1 MKVFQAERDDYESK
15 FDVFRKRSSEY
26 HNEVNSNQHVKRK
39 KIEILNSKES
49 DDNQASIDNCSILNT
64 GNNSDTNKADL
75 KPLKKT
81 EKFIIE
87 SKTGQVLSELD
98 TEVNFKEEIESQP
111 DKNAATGAVPQ
122 EICGQAMQNFPGE
135 QMEILDTLTSDC
147 SESKLMTHESLSGR
161 DDYESKFDVF
171 RKKSSEYHNELNSN
185 QHVKRKKIEILNKV
199 NFKEEIESQPDKN
212 AATGAVPQEI
222 CGQAMQN
229 FPGEQMEI
237 LDTLTS
243 DCSESKLMTH
253 ESLSGRDD
261 YEKVNFKEEI
271 ESQPDKNAA
280 TGAVPQEICGQ
291 AMQNFP
297 GEQMEILDTLTS
309 DCSESKLMTHESLSG
324 RDDYESKFD
333 VFRKRSSEYHN
344 EVNSN
349 QHVKRKKIEILNSK
363 ESDDNQASIDNCSIL
378 NTGNNSDTNKAD
390 LKPLKKTEKF
400 IIESETGQVLS
411 EFPSNTIFAKPDGK
425 NTLLKIQILNGTI
438 YLDSGRKSICE
449 NAPVLKIT
457 ETRLMNCDSSNSSPI
472 RHDHA
477 LHTKNNTNFSVNV
490 SVLENKRDENENIS
504 GMFKMKHQKNAPDVL
519 MEKDL
524 SLDHLFGANVKTH
537 FDHKCRNENLI
548 QHKMQN
554 VEGNKD
560 SNTVDFDC
568 NRQCYKQVYQEMR
581 KPNDLQNIMHNKSK
595 KREIRKFDTKNIHLK
610 MKKQWHVQNETSKEC
625 SRCINGE
632 GFVSRPSF
640 GAM

>member
-1 MKVFQAERDDYESK
+1 MQLQVLYPQEICGQAMQNFPGEQMEILDTLTSDCSESKLMTHESLSGRDDYESK
-15 FDVFRKRSSEY
+15 FDVFRKKSSEY

-39 KIEILNSKES
+39 KIEILNK
-49 DDNQASIDNCSILNT
+49 
-64 GNNSDTNKADL
+64 
-75 KPLKKT
+75 
-81 EKFIIE
+81 
-87 SKTGQVLSELD
+87 
-98 TEVNFKEEIESQP
+98 VNFKEEIESQP

-171 RKKSSEYHNELNSN
+171 RKKSSEYHNEVNSN
-185 QHVKRKKIEILNKV
+185 QHVKRKKIEILN
-199 NFKEEIESQPDKN
+199 
-212 AATGAVPQEI
+212 
-222 CGQAMQN
+222 
-229 FPGEQMEI
+229 
-237 LDTLTS
+237 
-243 DCSESKLMTH
+243 
-253 ESLSGRDD
+253 
-261 YEKVNFKEEI
+261 KVNFKEEI

-400 IIESETGQVLS
+400 IIESKTGQVLS
-411 EFPSNTIFAKPDGK
+411 ELDTEVNFKEEIESQPD
-425 NTLLKIQILNGTI
+425 
-438 YLDSGRKSICE
+438 
-449 NAPVLKIT
+449 
-457 ETRLMNCDSSNSSPI
+457 
-472 RHDHA
+472 
-477 LHTKNNTNFSVNV
+477 
-490 SVLENKRDENENIS
+490 
-504 GMFKMKHQKNAPDVL
+504 KNAAT
-519 MEKDL
+519 
-524 SLDHLFGANVKTH
+524 GAVPQEICAKLCKI
-537 FDHKCRNENLI
+537 F
-548 QHKMQN
+548 Q
-554 VEGNKD
+554 GNKWK
-560 SNTVDFDC
+560 
-568 NRQCYKQVYQEMR
+568 Y
-581 KPNDLQNIMHNKSK
+581 
-595 KREIRKFDTKNIHLK
+595 
-610 MKKQWHVQNETSKEC
+610 
-625 SRCINGE
+625 
-632 GFVSRPSF
+632 
-640 GAM
+640 